1 MILKLSLLAED
12 LALISIL
19 KMKNK
24 NKIIVQGLEGKLQH
38 KSLLKKRRKK
48 MMKKRKREKD

>member
-1 MILKLSLLAED
+1 
-12 LALISIL
+12 
-19 KMKNK
+19 MKNK

-38 KSLLKKRRKK
+38 KSFLKKRRKK